1 MNSVVTERF
10 MTCIDALKAQNKV
23 KSMRQFAIS
32 LNYLPQGLSEMSNG
46 RRDVTIELL
55 RKAIEKYNINS
66 EFIFTGLGPQ
76 LRDGKQEDLK
86 ILSIVTDSE
95 NKEYIVHVP
104 IAAQA
109 GYIDQFTDPLFVKEL
124 PSYNLPYDSIRG
136 GSYRSFDIEGT
147 SMEPTLQHSDKVVCS
162 FIEPQYWEPAI
173 KNGQVYVVLTD
184 EGIVVKRLI
193 NHIRSN
199 RTIDLVSDNSLY
211 DIVKLPVGQVREVW
225 WVRLKISPYLDK
237 PLGQDS
243 GLRDQ
248 LEHQN
253 RMIEQLSNTVNQLAA
268 RRSA

>member
-10 MTCIDALKAQNKV
+10 MTCINTLKTQNKV

-32 LNYLPQGLSEMSNG
+32 LDYLPQGLSEMANG

-55 RKAIEKYNINS
+55 RKAIEKYDFNS
-66 EFIFTGLGPQ
+66 DYIFTGVGPQ
-76 LRDGKQEDLK
+76 LRNGKQSDLK
-86 ILSIVTDSE
+86 VLSIVTDSE

-104 IAAQA
+104 YAAQA
-109 GYIDQFTDPLFVKEL
+109 GYIDQFTDPEFVKEL
-124 PSYNLPYDSIRG
+124 PAYNLPYDNIRG

-162 FIEPQYWEPAI
+162 FIEPQYWEHAI
-173 KNGQVYVVLTD
+173 KNGHVYVVLTND
-184 EGIVVKRLI
+184 GIVVKRLI

-199 RTIDLVSDNSLY
+199 HTLDLVSDNTLY
-211 DIVKLPVGQVREVW
+211 DIVKLPISQVREVW
-225 WVRLKISPYLDK
+225 WVRLKISPYLDR
-237 PLGQDS
+237 PSNHDT

-268 RRSA
+268 RRTA

>member
-1 MNSVVTERF
+1 
-10 MTCIDALKAQNKV
+10 MTCIETLKAHNKV

-32 LNYLPQGLSEMSNG
+32 LDYLPQGLSEMANG

-55 RKAIEKYNINS
+55 RKAIEKYGVNS

-76 LRDGKQEDLK
+76 LRDGKQNDLK
-86 ILSIVTDSE
+86 VLTIVTDAE

-109 GYIDQFTDPLFVKEL
+109 GYIDQFTDPQFVKEL
-124 PSYNLPYDSIRG
+124 PSYNLPYDNIRG

-147 SMEPTLQHSDKVVCS
+147 SMEPTLQHSEKVVCS

-173 KNGQVYVVLTD
+173 KNGQVYVVLTKD
-184 EGIVVKRLI
+184 GIVIKRLI

-199 RTIDLVSDNSLY
+199 RTLDLVSDNRSY
-211 DIVKLPVGQVREVW
+211 EIIKLPVEQVREVW

-237 PLGQDS
+237 TSIQDVD
-243 GLRDQ
+243 LYNQ

-253 RMIEQLSNTVNQLAA
+253 RMIEELSNTISQLAA